1 MCFPIPANTKRHK
14 WTSRW
19 HRCYKMLPFNQSTIS
34 LIRSRSSPQKLYINI
49 GKFQPFKIILMNH
62 LVRALLNF
70 ANLSLLDF
78 SKQLL
83 IIGVMSSFFWR
94 TSCEEICAQ
103 ESSVQNLINFLRQNS
118 RKFFARKLKI
128 APSMKQVLEFFP
140 VVWFSI
146 PTPIIHT
153 IL

>member
-1 MCFPIPANTKRHK
+1 
-14 WTSRW
+14 
-19 HRCYKMLPFNQSTIS
+19 MLPFNQSTIS

-49 GKFQPFKIILMNH
+49 GQFQPFKIILMNH

-128 APSMKQVLEFFP
+128 APSMKQVLEIFP
-140 VVWFSI
+140 I
-146 PTPIIHT
+146 PTPKIHELYYICKLCSIAQYCT
-153 IL
+153 LSKIRGPI